1 MTESALFLKGKGGF
15 MKKATTS
22 ILALTIATAYAVPA
36 LAAPAPA
43 PAPAPAAAA
52 PADDDSGG
60 AIIVTGTRLTGMK
73 AADSPAPVQILGSD
87 MLKRTGS
94 PDLIS
99 SLAQNLPQ
107 IQAQGFGSDLAALSP
122 AMKLRGLS
130 PNHTLILVN
139 GKRRH
144 GTANVNVSG
153 GPYGGGAAPDT
164 SFILSDSID
173 HVEVLTDGAAAQYG
187 TDAIAGVINFIQKKS
202 SHGGDLNILGGHYM
216 DQGGGNYDI
225 SGNMGIAPIEGMYLN
240 ITAETKYKAHS
251 FRGDVD
257 PRVVNSDPTG
267 VGNLAKYPQL
277 TSAAN
282 YPYVNQIAGDPEV
295 KQSTVSYNAGY
306 EWDDFE
312 AYSFGSYGKKI
323 ARAFENYRTPAQI
336 VAGAAT
342 PNINNTGQ
350 FLTPGYTLYPT
361 GFSPLEMID
370 ETDYQVTG
378 GFKGEVGG
386 THFDLATQFSKDQ
399 IGVNTQDS
407 GNAELFKATGFTPS
421 QFHDGDFA
429 TTMWDNTLDLTH
441 AFELGLAGPLNV
453 AAGLEYRRESYQIK
467 SGDPASYYGGGAQS
481 FFGYGPTNASYNSR
495 RNFAQYLDLSVKPVK
510 QWLVDGAVRHEHF
523 SDFGDTTVFKL
534 TSRYDFSPAV
544 ALRGTVSTG
553 FRAPT
558 LAEEYYSGI
567 NVGPSSVSGVLQ
579 ANSPAAKSLG
589 FTGLKPEKST
599 SFSAGIV
606 LNPTSK
612 LTITIDAYQTTIF
625 HRIIISSSFYGFR
638 GSYCPQTYYNAA
650 GTSPT
655 LSGCVATYSQDLY
668 NLYNQSP
675 VYNAVATALGGAVP
689 GYIQTNTG
697 TGGFNTSG
705 SVSVQ
710 TFANGVNMRTR
721 GIDFLATYPTE
732 LPSSLGRVDWSLS
745 MNYNDNKVLQI
756 SGLPSQL
763 YTSTTNPAASALIS
777 KYDVSNLQDTTPKFR
792 ATLGGFWKMGKF
804 SANLRE
810 SFYAASALL
819 TTDSNG
825 NDFREHIHSAFL
837 TDLELGYELTR
848 NLKLAVGANN
858 LTNHYP
864 TQINYQAIRASQ
876 LASGSNSYASS
887 VYPTFSPYGINGG
900 SYYGRVTLKW

>member
-1 MTESALFLKGKGGF
+1 MTSL
-15 MKKATTS
+15 
-22 ILALTIATAYAVPA
+22 LALTIASTYALPA
-36 LAAPAPA
+36 FAA

-52 PADDDSGG
+52 DDEGG
-60 AIIVTGTRLTGMK
+60 AIIVTGTRTTGMK
-73 AADSPAPVQILGSD
+73 AADSPAPIQILGSD

-94 PDLIS
+94 PDLIQ

-144 GTANVNVSG
+144 GTANLNVSG
-153 GPYGGGAAPDT
+153 GPFGGGAAPDT
-164 SFILSDSID
+164 SYILSDSID

-187 TDAIAGVINFIQKKS
+187 TDAIAGVVNFIQKKAN
-202 SHGGDLNILGGHYM
+202 HGGDLSVTGGHYM
-216 DQGGGNYDI
+216 DQGGGNYDV
-225 SGNMGIAPIEGMYLN
+225 SGNIGIEPVEGAYLN
-240 ITAETKYKAHS
+240 ITAETKYKKHS
-251 FRGDVD
+251 FRGDID
-257 PRVVNSDPTG
+257 PRVSGTNATA
-267 VGNLAKYPQL
+267 VGNLAKYPAL
-277 TSAAN
+277 SSATN
-282 YPYVNQIAGDPEV
+282 YPYVNRIAGDPEV
-295 KQSTVSYNAGY
+295 KQTVASYNAGY
-306 EWDDFE
+306 EWNGFE
-312 AYSFGSYGKKI
+312 VYSFGSYGKKI
-323 ARAFENYRTPAQI
+323 ARAYENYRTPAQ
-336 VAGAAT
+336 VVSSSGAALF
-342 PNINNTGQ
+342 PS
-350 FLTPGYTLYPT
+350 

-378 GFKGEVGG
+378 GFKGAISD

-399 IGVNTQDS
+399 IGVNVQDS
-407 GNAELFKATGFTPS
+407 ANAEYYKAFGVTPT

-429 TTMWDNTLDLTH
+429 TTMWDTTLDLSR
-441 AFELGLAGPLNV
+441 AVDVGLAGPLNV

-467 SGDPASYYGGGAQS
+467 AGDPASYYGGGAQS

-495 RNFAQYLDLSVKPVK
+495 RNFAQYLDLSVKPTK

-523 SDFGDTTVFKL
+523 SDFGNTTVFKL
-534 TSRYDFSPAV
+534 TSRYDFNPMIAV
-544 ALRGTVSTG
+544 RGTVSTG

-579 ANSPAAKSLG
+579 ANSAAAKALG

-599 SFSAGIV
+599 SFSAGVV
-606 LNPTSK
+606 LNPTPK

-638 GSYCPQTYYNAA
+638 GSYCPSSFYNAA

-655 LSGCVATYSQDLY
+655 LSGCVANYSSDLY
-668 NLYNQSP
+668 NLYNQSA
-675 VYNAVATALGGAVP
+675 VYNAVSTALGGSIP
-689 GYIQTNTG
+689 SYIQTNTG

-732 LPSSLGRVDWSLS
+732 LPSGLGRVDWSLS
-745 MNYNDNKVLQI
+745 ANYNANKVLQI
-756 SGLPSQL
+756 AALPSAL
-763 YTSTTNPAASALIS
+763 YVSTTNAAASALIS

-792 ATLGGFWKMGKF
+792 ATLGGFWRAGKF

-819 TTDSNG
+819 TTDTAG
-825 NDFREHIHSAFL
+825 NDFREHIHSAFI
-837 TDLELGYELTR
+837 TDLELSYDLFKNVKLT
-848 NLKLAVGANN
+848 AGANN

-864 TQINYQAIRASQ
+864 TQINYEAIRKGY
-876 LASGSNSYASS
+876 LASGSSSYASS

-900 SYYGRVTLKW
+900 SYYGRVTVKW

>member
-1 MTESALFLKGKGGF
+1 

-22 ILALTIATAYAVPA
+22 ILALTIASAYALPA

-43 PAPAPAAAA
+43 PAPAAG
-52 PADDDSGG
+52 DDDGG
-60 AIIVTGTRLTGMK
+60 AIIVTGTRTTGMK
-73 AADSPAPVQILGSD
+73 AADSPAPVQILGGD

-94 PDLIS
+94 PDMIQ

-144 GTANVNVSG
+144 GTANLNVSG
-153 GPYGGGAAPDT
+153 GPFGGGAAPDM
-164 SFILSDSID
+164 SYILSDSVD

-187 TDAIAGVINFIQKKS
+187 TDAIAGVVNFIQKKAN
-202 SHGGDLNILGGHYM
+202 HGGVLNVTGGHYM
-216 DQGGGNYDI
+216 DQGGGNYDV
-225 SGNMGIAPIEGMYLN
+225 SGNIGIEPIEGMYLN
-240 ITAETKYKAHS
+240 LTAETKYKAHS

-257 PRVVNSDPTG
+257 PRVVGTDATG
-267 VGNLAKYPQL
+267 AANLAKYSAL
-277 TSAAN
+277 TSASN
-282 YPYVNQIAGDPEV
+282 YPYVNRIEGDPEV
-295 KQSTVSYNAGY
+295 KQTVAMYNAGY
-306 EWDDFE
+306 EWDKFE
-312 AYSFGSYGKKI
+312 LYSFGSYGKKI
-323 ARAFENYRTPAQI
+323 ARAFENYRTPAQ
-336 VAGAAT
+336 VVSSSGT
-342 PNINNTGQ
+342 P
-350 FLTPGYTLYPT
+350 FYPS

-378 GFKGEVGG
+378 GFKGEVSG

-399 IGVNTQDS
+399 IGVNVQDS
-407 GNAELFKATGFTPS
+407 ANAEYYKAYGVTPT

-429 TTMWDNTLDLTH
+429 TTMWDSTLDLTR
-441 AFELGLAGPLNV
+441 AVDVGLAGPLNV
-453 AAGLEYRRESYQIK
+453 AAGLEYRRESYQIIA
-467 SGDPASYYGGGAQS
+467 GDPASYYGGGAQS
-481 FFGYGPTNASYNSR
+481 FFGYGPTNASYHSR
-495 RNFAQYLDLSVKPVK
+495 RNFAQYLDLSVKPVEK
-510 QWLVDGAVRHEHF
+510 WLVDGAVRHEHF
-523 SDFGDTTVFKL
+523 SDFGNTTVFKL
-534 TSRYDFSPAV
+534 TSRYDFTPAV
-544 ALRGTVSTG
+544 AIRGTVSTG

-579 ANSPAAKSLG
+579 ANSAAAQALG
-589 FTGLKPEKST
+589 FSGLKPEKST
-599 SFSAGIV
+599 SFSAGLV

-638 GSYCPQTYYNAA
+638 GSYCPSTYYNAS

-655 LSGCVATYSQDLY
+655 LSGCVSTYSQDLY
-668 NLYNQSP
+668 NLYNQSA
-675 VYNAVATALGGAVP
+675 VYNAVATALGGSIP
-689 GYIQTNTG
+689 SYIQTNTA

-732 LPSSLGRVDWSLS
+732 LPSGLGRVDWSLS
-745 MNYNDNKVLQI
+745 ANYNDNKVLQI
-756 SGLPSQL
+756 ASLPSTL
-763 YTSTTNPAASALIS
+763 YVSTTNPAASALIS

-792 ATLGGFWKMGKF
+792 ATLSGFWKMGKL

-819 TTDSNG
+819 TTDSSG
-825 NDFREHIHSAFL
+825 ADFREHIHSAFI
-837 TDLELGYELTR
+837 TDLELGYELFK
-848 NLKLAVGANN
+848 NIKLTVGANN

-864 TQINYQAIRASQ
+864 TKVNYQAIRAAQ
-876 LASGSNSYASS
+876 LASGSSSYASN
-887 VYPTFSPYGINGG
+887 VYPSFSPYGINGG
-900 SYYGRVTLKW
+900 SYYGRVTIKW